1 MVLELFSMIKDTLKR
16 LCSGKNDP
24 GRVYNGMLPWETTG
38 NDGVKIPSS
47 AWNEPSGFLVPS
59 DHVILGF
66 DADQKDNSKGFE
78 ISYLIEGKIPTEIE
92 KSG

>member
-1 MVLELFSMIKDTLKR
+1 
-16 LCSGKNDP
+16 
-24 GRVYNGMLPWETTG
+24 MLPWETTG

-92 KSG
+92 KSGWNWIFCTPQKFFINEGYLSLSI